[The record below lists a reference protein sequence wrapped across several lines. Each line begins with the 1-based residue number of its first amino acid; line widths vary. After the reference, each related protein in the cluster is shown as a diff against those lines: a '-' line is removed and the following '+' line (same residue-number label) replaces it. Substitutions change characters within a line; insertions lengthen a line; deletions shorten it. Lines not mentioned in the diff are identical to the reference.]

1 MIWKRLLNINKEKE
15 NIYIPKLAKIKKIT
29 IETDTVKTFQLK
41 PLKSFKFDF
50 IPGQFMEL
58 SAFGIGEVP
67 LSFSSSPL
75 DKNMEVTVKLM
86 GDVTHALFNLKPG
99 ECIGIRGPYGN
110 GFSIKEIKSK
120 NILIIGGGVALAP
133 LRSLIRY
140 IIQRRDDFG
149 NVTIMYGSKTPNDI
163 PFKSEVS
170 SWKNIKGFNVFIT
183 VDKGDN
189 YWNGDT
195 GLVTTLFDKYNVPV
209 DNTHVIV
216 CGPEIMMKFTV
227 QKLIEKG
234 FEDSNIFLSME
245 RRMKCGVGKCGH
257 CNIGSKF
264 VCQDGPV
271 FSYKELKQLTEKLW

>member
-1 MIWKRLLNINKEKE
+1 MIKILS
-15 NIYIPKLAKIKKIT
+15 LAKIKKIT

-120 NILIIGGGVALAP
+120 NILIIGGGAALAP